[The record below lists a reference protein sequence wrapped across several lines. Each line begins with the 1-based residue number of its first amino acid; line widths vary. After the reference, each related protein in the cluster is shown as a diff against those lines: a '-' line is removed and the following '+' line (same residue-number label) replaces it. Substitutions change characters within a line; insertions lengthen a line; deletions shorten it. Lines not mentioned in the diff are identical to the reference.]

1 MMHDLPIWQTCHLP
15 VFGRSRQRP
24 IPFAQSLMQV
34 VQCAAHTFPGQRID
48 VVSLGLIE
56 KLGDVGGRDSVMI
69 EAGFEPLQP
78 ECRQHQQRRNKRC
91 EQPRHKGEVNT
102 AKVSAGSRIVTGPNR
117 SALGRVG
124 PAQYAGIR
132 DRG

>member
-1 MMHDLPIWQTCHLP
+1 MMHDVSIWQTCHRTL
-15 VFGRSRQRP
+15 GRGSRQRP

-34 VQCAAHTFPGQRID
+34 VQCPAHAFPGQRVD

-56 KLGDVGGRDSVMI
+56 KLGDIGGRDGVVF

-78 ECRQHQQRRNKRC
+78 ESRQHQQRRNKRC

-124 PAQYAGIR
+124 PPQYAGIR